1 MTQPSY
7 ETVQK
12 MYEFFEE
19 HGAMQKVIEKEMMK
33 SKER

>member
-7 ETVQK
+7 ETIQK

-19 HGAMQKVIEKEMMK
+19 QGAMQRVIEKEMKK
-33 SKER
+33 SKEG